1 MRASA
6 AELIPAGGG
15 VKALREAASECRA
28 CPLWRDATQT
38 VFGAGA
44 ARAPVM
50 LVGEQPGDREDR
62 EGLPFVGPAGQLLDR
77 ALACAGIEP
86 RRTYRTNVVKHFK
99 WKPRGK
105 RRIHQTPSKLDVEA
119 CRPWLEAE
127 FARVKPNVV
136 GILGATAAKATPSVT
151 RRLRL
156 GHTRRS
162 SASPE
167 SISMSG
173 RSAIAGRLRTTTQS
187 MGCPLSERC
196 RARRASTQ
204 RLALVAGA

>member
-15 VKALREAASECRA
+15 VKALREAASQCRA

-50 LVGEQPGDREDR
+50 LVGEQPGDREDH

-77 ALACAGIEP
+77 ALARARIEP

-105 RRIHQTPSKLDVEA
+105 RRIHQTPSKLVLEA
-119 CRPWLEAE
+119 CRPWREDEIARLKLETM
-127 FARVKPNVV
+127 
-136 GILGATAAKATPSVT
+136 GIAIDRLTEEQAKY
-151 RRLRL
+151 L
-156 GHTRRS
+156 
-162 SASPE
+162 ASWDE
-167 SISMSG
+167 G
-173 RSAIAGRLRTTTQS
+173 T
-187 MGCPLSERC
+187 
-196 RARRASTQ
+196 
-204 RLALVAGA
+204 

>member
-77 ALACAGIEP
+77 ALARAGIEP

-136 GILGATAAKATPSVT
+136 GILGATAAKA
-151 RRLRL
+151 LL
-156 GHTRRS
+156 GDDFRVS
-162 SASPE
+162 SRHGELLEVEFAPAAVATFHP
-167 SISMSG
+167 
-173 RSAIAGRLRTTTQS
+173 SAILRAGDEDRDEAFAELVSDLRVIA
-187 MGCPLSERC
+187 
-196 RARRASTQ
+196 RA
-204 RLALVAGA
+204 AG